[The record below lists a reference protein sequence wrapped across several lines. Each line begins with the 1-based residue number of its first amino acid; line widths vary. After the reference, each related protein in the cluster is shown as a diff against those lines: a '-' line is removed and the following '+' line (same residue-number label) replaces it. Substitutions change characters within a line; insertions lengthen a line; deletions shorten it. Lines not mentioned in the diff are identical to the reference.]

1 MPASHA
7 FIASIMVGILA
18 FAAGAIWAHNVM
30 PPERID
36 PEEEAKRR
44 ERESAR

>member
-7 FIASIMVGILA
+7 FFASVLVGILA
-18 FAAGAIWAHNVM
+18 FAAGAIWAHAVM
-30 PPERID
+30 PPERVD
-36 PEEEAKRR
+36 TDEEATQR